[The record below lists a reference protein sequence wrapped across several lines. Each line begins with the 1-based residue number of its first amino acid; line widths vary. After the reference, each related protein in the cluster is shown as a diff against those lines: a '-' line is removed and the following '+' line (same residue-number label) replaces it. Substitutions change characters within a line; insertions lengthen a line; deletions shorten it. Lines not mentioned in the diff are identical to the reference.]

1 MKNTNDIKGIIFD
14 LDGVLLSTDHFH
26 YLAWKSLAD
35 KLEIPFD
42 ETVNEKLRGVSRMAS
57 FEIILSNKP
66 ELKLTEAEKEAY
78 AAEKNELYRTYLQT
92 MTPADV
98 SDDVRATLK
107 ALRERGYL
115 LAVGSSSKNAGF
127 ILERTEM
134 REYFDAVSDGNN
146 ITNSKPDP
154 EVFLKAAEYIGLAPE
169 VCAVVEDAE
178 AGLEGAVAGKMLPV
192 AIGSAHGSPLAQIS
206 LDTFADLAVHFAG

>member
-1 MKNTNDIKGIIFD
+1 MNVKGIIFD
-14 LDGVLLSTDHFH
+14 LDGVVLSTDHFH

-35 KLEIPFD
+35 ELGIPFTEKD
-42 ETVNEKLRGVSRMAS
+42 NEKLRGVSRMAS

-66 ELKLTEAEKEAY
+66 ELKLTQEEKEKY
-78 AAEKNELYRTYLQT
+78 AAQKNDLYRTYLQK

-98 SDDVRATLK
+98 SEEVRNTLK
-107 ALRERGYL
+107 ELRAKGYRL
-115 LAVGSSSKNAGF
+115 SVGSSSKNAGF

-134 REYFDAVSDGNN
+134 RAYFDAVSDGNN

-154 EVFLKAAEYIGLAPE
+154 EVFLKAAEYIGLDPT

-178 AGLEGAVAGKMLPV
+178 AGLQAAVAGKMLPV
-192 AIGSAHGSPLAQIS
+192 AIGSAYGSDLAKIS
-206 LDTFADLAVHFAG
+206 LNRFGDLLKHF

>member
-1 MKNTNDIKGIIFD
+1 MSVKGIIFD
-14 LDGVLLSTDHFH
+14 LDGVVLSTDHFH

-35 KLEIPFD
+35 ELGIPFTEKD
-42 ETVNEKLRGVSRMAS
+42 NEKLRGVSRMAS

-66 ELKLTEAEKEAY
+66 ELKLTDEEKEKY
-78 AAEKNELYRTYLQT
+78 AAQKNDLYRTYLQK

-98 SDDVRATLK
+98 SEEVRNTLQE
-107 ALRERGYL
+107 LRAKGYRL
-115 LAVGSSSKNAGF
+115 SVGSSSKNAGF

-134 REYFDAVSDGNN
+134 RDYFDAVSDGNN

-154 EVFLKAAEYIGLAPE
+154 EVFLKAAEYIGLDPE

-178 AGLEGAVAGKMLPV
+178 AGLQAAVAGKMLPV
-192 AIGSAHGSPLAQIS
+192 AIGSAYGSELAQIS
-206 LDTFADLAVHFAG
+206 LNTFGDLLKHF

>member
-1 MKNTNDIKGIIFD
+1 MNKQIKGIIFD
-14 LDGVLLSTDHFH
+14 LDGVVLSTDHFH

-35 KLEIPFD
+35 ELGIPFTEKD
-42 ETVNEKLRGVSRMAS
+42 NEKLRGVSRMAS

-66 ELKLTEAEKEAY
+66 ELKLSEEEKERY
-78 AAEKNELYRTYLQT
+78 ATQKNDLYRTYLQK

-98 SDDVRATLK
+98 SEEVRATLK
-107 ALRERGYL
+107 ALREKGYRL
-115 LAVGSSSKNAGF
+115 SVGSSSKNAGF

-134 REYFDAVSDGNN
+134 RDYFDAVSDGNN

-154 EVFLKAAEYIGLAPE
+154 EVFLKAAEFLGLDPT

-178 AGLEGAVAGKMLPV
+178 AGLEAAVAGKMLPV
-192 AIGSAHGSPLAQIS
+192 AIGSAYGSPKARIS
-206 LDTFADLAVHFAG
+206 LDTFGDLLKHF